1 MRAAA
6 KSFRC
11 RRSMPT
17 DGIPVLLETA
27 VSLLPLAPANRR
39 GFFSLFGKS
48 SVHVYIRTLHNVDRK
63 RYMDLRAHAASEN
76 PFARC
81 READRELLMLA
92 DGPRQLLATHQAQGT
107 QVWGVHDVGM
117 VGTIAVSRRYNPEI
131 GDHLCVWGFYV
142 LPRYRGTPASG
153 LLMTAAL
160 DWVAAQKEE
169 LRLLSSFKKLDHH
182 SRHYLER
189 WGFRR
194 SVNTRHWV
202 GADAVPVG
210 HVVVERD

>member
-1 MRAAA
+1 MINAD
-6 KSFRC
+6 
-11 RRSMPT
+11 RRHLA
-17 DGIPVLLETA
+17 LLETA

-39 GFFSLFGKS
+39 GLFTSLWKTSG
-48 SVHVYIRTLHNVDRK
+48 HVYIRTLHDVDHK

-76 PFARC
+76 PFTRC
-81 READRELLMLA
+81 GETESELLLLA
-92 DGPRQLLATHQAQGT
+92 DSPKQPITAHQAQVT
-107 QVWGVHDVGM
+107 RVWGVHDVGM
-117 VGTIAVSRRYNPEI
+117 VGTIAVSRRYKAEI
-131 GDHLCVWGFYV
+131 GDHLCLWGFYV

-160 DWVAAQKEE
+160 DWVATQTGE
-169 LRLLSSFKKLDHH
+169 LRLLSSYKKLDHH

-202 GADAVPVG
+202 GTDAVPVDN
-210 HVVVERD
+210 VVVERD